1 MTAPRYSS
9 LKSSKGLRRSPIGAD
24 RRANVQHEA
33 QQAKALE
40 GDSTR
45 LGLFDLHRV
54 DWLHFANVR
63 YDRGSLKSGFPDY
76 FLMGEGWLAFLE
88 IKARDVVR
96 NGRPGKL
103 SAAQHGFHAKLRA
116 AGADVITALLPDDLQ
131 VVNLWLRA
139 KTGVVV
145 DADGLAT

>member
-1 MTAPRYSS
+1 M
-9 LKSSKGLRRSPIGAD
+9 GAW
-24 RRANVQHEA
+24 RGRVQHEA

-145 DADGLAT
+145 DVDGLAT